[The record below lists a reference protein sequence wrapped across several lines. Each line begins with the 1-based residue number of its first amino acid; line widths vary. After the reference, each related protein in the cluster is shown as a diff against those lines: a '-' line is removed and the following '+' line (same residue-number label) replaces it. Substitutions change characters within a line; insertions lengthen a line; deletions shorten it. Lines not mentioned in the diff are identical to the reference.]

1 MSSKKDSQNFYDIGC
16 RAKNLFLYDVA
27 IKYLEQTA
35 ALGNVEA
42 LIELGDIFC
51 GAGSSD
57 DLHKLEEII
66 QSDNSKALKFY
77 RQAAEKNYAPAFN
90 RLALMNLNECNVE
103 ETYKYFQLAVETYKE
118 KLDSGFNAFT
128 LKTLAKTYEDL
139 YFVVPDKRKS
149 KKLLQKFLE
158 YYKLAFGM
166 FKNLANE
173 GNMEAFFELGEMYRI
188 GNFMEKSHSNA
199 IKMFENAAKLGST
212 DDKICAYINIAFIC
226 KSEENYNQFIDYI
239 KKAAELGDF
248 FAMRQ
253 LWEIFERGEFV
264 SKNLSESEKWLKK
277 SEEIQSE
284 FLKALKR
291 EDI

>member
-1 MSSKKDSQNFYDIGC
+1 MNLKKDFCNFYDIGY

-27 IKYLEQTA
+27 IKYFEQAA

-42 LIELGDIFC
+42 MIELGDIFC

-57 DLHKLEEII
+57 DLHKPEEII
-66 QSDNSKALKFY
+66 QSDNSRALKFY

-103 ETYKYFQLAVETYKE
+103 ATYKYFQLVVEAYEK

-128 LKTLAKTYEDL
+128 LKTLAKAYEDL
-139 YFVVPDKRKS
+139 YFVEPDKRKS

-166 FKNLANE
+166 FENLADE
-173 GNMEAFFELGEMYRI
+173 GNIEAFFELGEMYRV
-188 GNFMEKSHSNA
+188 GNFMEKSYSNA

-212 DDKICAYINIAFIC
+212 DDKIRAYINIAFIC

-248 FAMRQ
+248 FAMRH
-253 LWEIFERGEFV
+253 LWKIFERAEFV
-264 SKNLSESEKWLKK
+264 EQNLSESDKWLKK
-277 SEEIQSE
+277 AEEIQSE
-284 FLKALKR
+284 FLSSLKQ
-291 EDI
+291 EEF